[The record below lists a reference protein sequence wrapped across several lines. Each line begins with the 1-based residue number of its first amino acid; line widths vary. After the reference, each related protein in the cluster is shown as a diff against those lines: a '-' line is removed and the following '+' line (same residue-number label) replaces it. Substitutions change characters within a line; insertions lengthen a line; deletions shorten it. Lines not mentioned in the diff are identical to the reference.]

1 MFVFVETSNDLKMYS
16 TTDIPTTHKSYSDQH
31 ITIGKNFLDT
41 KFLQVL
47 DYSKIKKYL
56 YLLYSHMLIGL
67 NMLCFLLFL
76 CNFYLVCMIIVSK
89 AVFNV

>member
-1 MFVFVETSNDLKMYS
+1 MIYSFGNINMFVFVETSNDLKMYS

-47 DYSKIKKYL
+47 DYSKIK
-56 YLLYSHMLIGL
+56 
-67 NMLCFLLFL
+67 
-76 CNFYLVCMIIVSK
+76 
-89 AVFNV
+89 